1 MHKFFVGLIAF
12 GILGLGFWA
21 LSPRAHAN
29 VTISNFA
36 AKWQSGKVVVE
47 WKTGTEKD
55 FVGYNI
61 YRSESASGPFTKIR
75 YESRPECMLQ
85 ITGCNYSVIDS
96 AVTSGK
102 TYYYQLESVNVS
114 NQAQRHPVTA
124 IAQAPATPTAT
135 PAPPTATRTRT
146 PTMTATQM
154 PVAPTFT
161 PAPPTATP
169 APPTATPLP
178 QFTPTRTRTYPP
190 GVTPPT
196 PVPPTPTARVAY
208 VVQPTATRA
217 AAPAVGAPAAASP
230 EPTRAALAIK
240 ESESDDAEAEPEED
254 LPSAPD
260 ESDVRARQLLIG
272 AAIVLT
278 GLMGAGGLVL
288 GIFAIYLAFRNK

>member
-1 MHKFFVGLIAF
+1 MRRFFIGWIAL
-12 GILGLGFWA
+12 GIIGLGFLA
-21 LSPRAHAN
+21 MSPHAQAN

-36 AKWQSGKVVVE
+36 ARWQSGKVVVE

-61 YRSESASGPFTKIR
+61 YRSESASGPFSKIH

-85 ITGCNYSVIDS
+85 ITGCNYSVVDS
-96 AVTSGK
+96 AVTGGK

-114 NQAQRHPVTA
+114 NQTQRHPVTA

-135 PAPPTATRTRT
+135 SAPPTATRTRT
-146 PTMTATQM
+146 PTMTATQI
-154 PVAPTFT
+154 PGAPTFT
-161 PAPPTATP
+161 PAPPTATL
-169 APPTATPLP
+169 APPTATPPP
-178 QFTPTRTRTYPP
+178 QFTPTRTRTVPP

-196 PVPPTPTARVAY
+196 PIPPTPTARVAY
-208 VVQPTATRA
+208 VAQPTATRA
-217 AAPAVGAPAAASP
+217 VAPAVVAPATASP
-230 EPTRAALAIK
+230 EPTRAAIAVK
-240 ESESDDAEAEPEED
+240 DPESDDAEAEPEED

-260 ESDVRARQLLIG
+260 ESDVRVRQLLIG

-288 GIFAIYLAFRNK
+288 GIFAIYLAFRK